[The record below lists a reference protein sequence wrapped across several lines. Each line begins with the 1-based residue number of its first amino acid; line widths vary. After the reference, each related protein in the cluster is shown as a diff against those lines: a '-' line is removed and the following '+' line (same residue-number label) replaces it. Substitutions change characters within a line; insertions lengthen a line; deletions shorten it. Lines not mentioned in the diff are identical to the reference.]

1 MELPAL
7 ITTAASSQTTEL
19 GVPVEIT
26 ADGTTPPT
34 TVSVTMLLILVQV
47 TPLKVLFTKR
57 LYSVVVETA
66 EGVKVAF

>member
-1 MELPAL
+1 M
-7 ITTAASSQTTEL
+7 TTAASSQTTEL

-26 ADGTTPPT
+26 AVGTTPPT
-34 TVSVTMLLILVQV
+34 TVSVTTLLILVQV
-47 TPLKVLFTKR
+47 TPLKVLLTKR